1 MQPATLNRGGGKGDE
16 MEPFKPVLVVD
27 DDINT
32 RLTMQALLEAE
43 GYEVACAADG
53 QEALDYLNRVGLP
66 ALILLDLAMPVLNG
80 YQFRERQLRN
90 PQWAAVPVILI
101 SGDRDLARI
110 AGALGVEA
118 YFRKPVEMGEML
130 DAVRVLAANTV
141 PA

>member
-1 MQPATLNRGGGKGDE
+1 
-16 MEPFKPVLVVD
+16 VD
-27 DDINT
+27 DDSNT

-66 ALILLDLAMPVLNG
+66 ALILLDLAMPVLDG

-90 PQWAAVPVILI
+90 PQWTAVPVILI

-110 AGALGVEA
+110 AAALGVET

-130 DAVRVLAANTV
+130 DAVRVLAASTV
-141 PA
+141 AV

>member
-1 MQPATLNRGGGKGDE
+1 

-27 DDINT
+27 DDSNT

-43 GYEVACAADG
+43 GYDVACAADG
-53 QEALDYLNRVGLP
+53 QEALDYLDRVGLP
-66 ALILLDLAMPVLNG
+66 ALILLDLAMPVLDG

-90 PQWAAVPVILI
+90 PRWAAVPVILI

-110 AGALGVEA
+110 AAALGVEA

-130 DAVRVLAANTV
+130 DAVRVLAANTMAV
-141 PA
+141 